1 MFNPCVGPSEQRI
14 ARLVTSWN
22 ESITKIKFPE
32 AGENPLQSGRFYPPR
47 KIILADISSNLR
59 GNAPLVIHRSHN
71 HYAQCIPEF
80 SSGRH
85 PLLKTSIEKLII
97 PKRTG
102 VVPPSTRITTSK
114 VERPPRFFEN
124 RNLLIVSINER
135 SINPKNY
142 FFLSFQEY
150 ENFSKRN
157 GIDAGRPS
165 RDQDFVT
172 EILQENEFPEF
183 QNLPYFSF
191 PLFHSCKILF
201 PFRSRTLLFIHRFIL
216 RNQAEYLP
224 LSESR
229 NLACNRFEFL
239 PFSTG

>member
-1 MFNPCVGPSEQRI
+1 MLFLHRRELRPS
-14 ARLVTSWN
+14 
-22 ESITKIKFPE
+22 
-32 AGENPLQSGRFYPPR
+32 
-47 KIILADISSNLR
+47 
-59 GNAPLVIHRSHN
+59 
-71 HYAQCIPEF
+71 
-80 SSGRH
+80 
-85 PLLKTSIEKLII
+85 
-97 PKRTG
+97 
-102 VVPPSTRITTSK
+102 SK

-157 GIDAGRPS
+157 GIDAGGPS

-172 EILQENEFPEF
+172 EILQENEFPF

-201 PFRSRTLLFIHRFIL
+201 PFRSRNCSSFIDSYCEIK
-216 RNQAEYLP
+216 RNTSPSL
-224 LSESR
+224 
-229 NLACNRFEFL
+229 NLAISRVIVLNFFHSQRAKLMEML
-239 PFSTG
+239 PHC

>member
-1 MFNPCVGPSEQRI
+1 MLFLHRRELRPS
-14 ARLVTSWN
+14 
-22 ESITKIKFPE
+22 
-32 AGENPLQSGRFYPPR
+32 
-47 KIILADISSNLR
+47 
-59 GNAPLVIHRSHN
+59 
-71 HYAQCIPEF
+71 
-80 SSGRH
+80 
-85 PLLKTSIEKLII
+85 
-97 PKRTG
+97 
-102 VVPPSTRITTSK
+102 SK

-157 GIDAGRPS
+157 GIDAGGPS

-191 PLFHSCKILF
+191 LLFHSCKILF
-201 PFRSRTLLFIHRFIL
+201 PFRPQTLLFIHRFIL